1 MLEGIGGIAQCAL
14 IDSKSVSLYGGSLI
28 STGDAIRKG
37 NKHMRIGIPKEV
49 QAGETRVALIPS
61 LLPLLIKDKHEIL
74 VEAGAGVRARC
85 SDTQYLQAGASLIED
100 APALYELA
108 DIILK
113 VQPPQI
119 HPATQLSEAEMLR
132 EGSAYIG
139 FLSPLAHLDVMEIF
153 ARRNVTAY
161 AMDFVPRLTRA
172 QSMDALSSMATV
184 AGYKSVLLA
193 TEHLGK
199 MFPLLMTAA
208 GTITPATVLV
218 LGAGVAGLQAIATA
232 KRLGAR
238 VEAFD
243 ARPAVREQ
251 IHSLGATFVEM
262 ELSQDAETAGG
273 YAKEQSTDFLKREQE
288 VIGARFPKVDVVIST
303 AQVFGKRAPLLIT
316 TEMVKALRPGSVIVD
331 LAAEQGG
338 NCELTQAG
346 QIVEYEGVTII
357 GTTNLPALLPVDA
370 SQLYA
375 RNVVNLLR
383 YLYPATGTAPD
394 SSDELVQGT
403 CVTRNGEIV
412 HKLLQASVREEVSR

>member
-1 MLEGIGGIAQCAL
+1 
-14 IDSKSVSLYGGSLI
+14 
-28 STGDAIRKG
+28 
-37 NKHMRIGIPKEV
+37 MRIGIPREV

-61 LLPLLIKDKHEIL
+61 LIPLLIKDRHEVL
-74 VEAGAGVRARC
+74 VEAGAGAGANF
-85 SDTQYLQAGASLIED
+85 SDAQYRQAGASLVD
-100 APALYELA
+100 GAATLYEQV
-108 DIILK
+108 DMIFK
-113 VQPPQI
+113 VQPPQM
-119 HPATQLSEAEMLR
+119 HPGALVHEAEMVR

-139 FLSPLAHLDVMEIF
+139 FLSPFTHPDVVETF
-153 ARRNVTAY
+153 ARRKITAFS
-161 AMDFVPRLTRA
+161 MDFVPRLTRA
-172 QSMDALSSMATV
+172 QSMDALSSMSTV
-184 AGYKSVLLA
+184 AGYKAVLLA
-193 TEHLGK
+193 TEHLRK

-251 IHSLGATFVEM
+251 IQSLGATFVEM
-262 ELSQDAETAGG
+262 ELPEDAETAGG
-273 YAKEQSTDFLKREQE
+273 YAKEQSAEFLKREQD

-316 TEMVKALRPGSVIVD
+316 AEMVKDLRPGSVIVD

-346 QIVEYEGVTII
+346 QVIRHEGVTIV
-357 GTTNLPALLPVDA
+357 GATNVPAMLPTDA

-375 RNVVNLLR
+375 RNVVNLFR
-383 YLYPATGTAPD
+383 YLYPAAGDPPD
-394 SSDELVQGT
+394 SADELAKGV
-403 CVTRNGEIV
+403 CVTRGGEIV
-412 HKLLQASVREEVSR
+412 HELLKPLIKEEVSI